1 MKKKVSLKDIATKV
15 GVSTALVS
23 YVLNNK
29 REGRISKEIARKIR
43 DVAEKMHYR
52 PNQIAKSLKTNKTL
66 TIGLIVADIA
76 NPFSSQIARIIE
88 DEAELN
94 NYSVIIG
101 SSDEK
106 KDKQLKLIN
115 LLLDR
120 QVDGMIIA
128 PAEDTLEQVKLIQ
141 EASIPFVL
149 IDRYIPDLETSYV
162 MIDNYNA
169 AFKGVTHLVQSGY
182 KKIGIIAFRTSLINL
197 TERTRGYV
205 EALKKNGLTVN
216 KKFIKEVAVDITTE
230 EEVIKSIQEL
240 LSGKD
245 PVDAIFF
252 ASNKVSTYG
261 LKYLNT
267 LPVKVPQE
275 LGILSFDQSDA
286 AFLFYAPL
294 THTRQPL
301 KEMGEHAVR
310 ILLDGINDPKKIT
323 HKILEATLVI
333 GKSTLK
339 V

>member
-1 MKKKVSLKDIATKV
+1 MKKKVSLKDIAAKV

-43 DVAEKMHYR
+43 EVAEKMHYR

-76 NPFSSQIARIIE
+76 NPFSSQLARIIE

-106 KDKQLKLIN
+106 KEKQQKLVN

-120 QVDGMIIA
+120 QVDGIILA
-128 PAEDTLEQVKLIQ
+128 PAEDTGEEVKQLQ
-141 EASIPFVL
+141 EASIPLVL
-149 IDRYIPDLETSYV
+149 IDRFIPGINTNYV
-162 MIDNYNA
+162 VINNYKA
-169 AFKGVTHLVQSGY
+169 AFDGVTHLVQAGY
-182 KKIGIIAFRTSLINL
+182 KKIGLIAFDTTLINL
-197 TERTRGYV
+197 SERTRGYRD
-205 EALKKNGLTVN
+205 ALEIKGIPVKKQY
-216 KKFIKEVAVDITTE
+216 IKEVAVDITTE
-230 EEVIKSIQEL
+230 NEVVNAIRQL
-240 LSGKD
+240 LSGKE

-267 LPVKVPQE
+267 VPVKVPGD

-286 AFLFYAPL
+286 AYLFYSPL

-301 KEMGEHAVR
+301 HEMGQQAVR
-310 ILLDGINDPKKIT
+310 ILLQAINDPAIT
-323 HKILEATLVI
+323 RQEILEATLVI
-333 GKSTLK
+333 GKSTVK
-339 V
+339 K

>member
-1 MKKKVSLKDIATKV
+1 MKKKVSLKDIAAKV

-43 DVAEKMHYR
+43 EVAEKMHYR

-76 NPFSSQIARIIE
+76 NPFSSQLARIIE

-106 KDKQLKLIN
+106 KEKQQKLVN

-120 QVDGMIIA
+120 QVDGIILA
-128 PAEDTLEQVKLIQ
+128 PAEDTGEQVKQLQ
-141 EASIPFVL
+141 EASIPLVL
-149 IDRYIPDLETSYV
+149 IDRFIPGINTNYV
-162 MIDNYNA
+162 VINNYKA
-169 AFKGVTHLVQSGY
+169 AFDGVTHLVQAGY
-182 KKIGIIAFRTSLINL
+182 KKIGLIAFDTTLINL
-197 TERTRGYV
+197 SERTRGYRD
-205 EALKKNGLTVN
+205 ALEIKGIPVKKQY
-216 KKFIKEVAVDITTE
+216 IKEVAVDITTE
-230 EEVIKSIQEL
+230 NEVVNAIRQL
-240 LSGKD
+240 LSGKE

-267 LPVKVPQE
+267 VPVKVPGD

-286 AFLFYAPL
+286 AYLFYSPL

-301 KEMGEHAVR
+301 HEMGQQAVR
-310 ILLDGINDPKKIT
+310 ILLQAINDPAIT
-323 HKILEATLVI
+323 RQEILEATLVI
-333 GKSTLK
+333 GKSTVK
-339 V
+339 K

>member
-1 MKKKVSLKDIATKV
+1 MKKKVSLKDIAAKV

-29 REGRISKEIARKIR
+29 REGRISKEIAGKIR
-43 DVAEKMHYR
+43 EVAEKMHYR

-76 NPFSSQIARIIE
+76 NPFSSQLARIIE

-106 KDKQLKLIN
+106 KDKQQKLVN

-120 QVDGMIIA
+120 QVDGIILA
-128 PAEDTLEQVKLIQ
+128 PAEYTEEQVKQLK

-149 IDRYIPDLETSYV
+149 IDRYIPGMDTSYV
-162 MIDNYNA
+162 IIDNFKA
-169 AFKGVTHLVQSGY
+169 AFNGVTHLIEAGY
-182 KKIGIIAFRTSLINL
+182 KKIGLIAFDTTLINL
-197 TERTRGYV
+197 SERTRGYKD
-205 EALKKNGLTVN
+205 ALKKDSITVHKN
-216 KKFIKEVAVDITTE
+216 YIREVAVDITTE
-230 EEVIKSIQEL
+230 EEVIKAIREL
-240 LSGKD
+240 LSDKE

-267 LPVKVPQE
+267 LDIKVPGE

-286 AFLFYAPL
+286 AFLFYSPL
-294 THTRQPL
+294 THIRQPL
-301 KEMGEHAVR
+301 HEMGQLAVR
-310 ILLDGINDPKKIT
+310 ILLEAINDSKFT
-323 HKILEATLVI
+323 RQEVLEATLVI
-333 GKSTLK
+333 GKSTIRI
-339 V
+339 